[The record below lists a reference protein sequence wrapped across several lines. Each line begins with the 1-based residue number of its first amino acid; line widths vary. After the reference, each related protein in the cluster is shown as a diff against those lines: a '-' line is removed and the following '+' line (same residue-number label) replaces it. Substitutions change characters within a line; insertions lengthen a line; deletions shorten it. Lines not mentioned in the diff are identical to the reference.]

1 VSSGE
6 GEGSPYGRWY
16 GIATSFVA
24 PATLLSSLLFYF
36 GYVTTR
42 AEFLFFGVD
51 VDTVGLATRDYVMRS
66 PGALLVPLL
75 VFSLGGAT
83 LVLFHLWVR
92 DHEVPPAA
100 VLAGFWLGVGLL
112 GAGLVLLLGYGAFGD
127 LRVYDLVTPALIG
140 SGVGLALYAAR
151 WPQAPHFLSR
161 PGAQGGSRPG
171 AVFLALVVVATCLF
185 WVSATVAESTGRG
198 NAVRLAE
205 EGFDVLPLL
214 VLDTQERLYLRDG
227 ITRETALTPEEQQ
240 TPPTGEG
247 EQTFRYRYHGLRLL
261 VQGPDRMFLVPE
273 SWTAAGSTLLVPLDG
288 SVRVRFRFIDLERP
302 DASTAPE
309 VAERSPPE

>member
-1 VSSGE
+1 VSSAGGE
-6 GEGSPYGRWY
+6 KSPYGRWY
-16 GIATSFVA
+16 GIATTFVA

-36 GYVTTR
+36 GYVSTR

-51 VDTVGLATRDYVMRS
+51 VDTIGLATRDYVMRS

-75 VFSLGGAT
+75 VFSLGGAM
-83 LVLFHLWVR
+83 LVLFHLWIR
-92 DHEVPPAA
+92 DHEMPAVA

-112 GAGLVLLLGYGAFGD
+112 AAGLVLLFGYSVFGD
-127 LRVYDLVTPALIG
+127 LRVYDLVTPSLIG

-161 PGAQGGSRPG
+161 AGAQGGSRPG
-171 AVFLALVVVATCLF
+171 AAFLALVVVATCLF

-205 EGFDVLPLL
+205 QGFDDLPLL
-214 VLDTQERLYLRDG
+214 VLDTQERLFLRDG
-227 ITRETALTPEEQQ
+227 ITRETALRVGDRQI
-240 TPPTGEG
+240 PTGEG

-302 DASTAPE
+302 DATTTPE
-309 VAERSPPE
+309 VGEPDPSG

>member
-1 VSSGE
+1 VSSGG
-6 GEGSPYGRWY
+6 GEGTPYGRWY
-16 GIATSFVA
+16 GIATTFVA

-42 AEFLFFGVD
+42 AEFLSLGVD

-75 VFSLGGAT
+75 VLALAGVS

-92 DHEVPPAA
+92 DHDVPAS
-100 VLAGFWLGVGLL
+100 VVVTVFWLGVCTLGVGLL
-112 GAGLVLLLGYGAFGD
+112 LLFTHRLFGS
-127 LRVYDLVTPALIG
+127 RVWYPLVTPGLIG
-140 SGVGLALYAAR
+140 GGVGLAMYAAR

-161 PGAQGGSRPG
+161 PGAQGASRPG

-185 WVSATVAESTGRG
+185 WISATVAEATGRG

-205 EGFDVLPLL
+205 GGFDDLPLI

-227 ITRETALTPEEQQ
+227 LTRETALRVEE
-240 TPPTGEG
+240 

-261 VQGPDRMFLVPE
+261 VQGPDRLFVVPE
-273 SWTAAGSTLLVPLDG
+273 VYTEAGSTLMIPLDG
-288 SVRVRFRFIDLERP
+288 SVRIRFRFRDLRPRP
-302 DASTAPE
+302 DAPTAPE
-309 VAERSPPE
+309 VGEPSGRG